1 MVTSIPIP
9 KYSDIEIRPI
19 VFNNCTEDLW
29 RHGARTRGYPQYE
42 IYDKCNRVLAQARF
56 YQSQQEEIQ
65 FLLRQLLNHNLYSV
79 LPELNQTPSMY
90 NYEPRYNNRPADLP
104 NPHKMKLT
112 AETVNDTA
120 QVRGRR
126 GFGSILAKAIPG
138 LITLVIE
145 SVSSYIKGKQQQR
158 INTAVEEL
166 RSDDNKIKNDLK
178 QYRNELL
185 MYGRY
190 NLKSLRGIIN
200 TINALHKKQS
210 HFEWAVKQKDFN
222 FRKSDMNAVNYNFE
236 VMMYLKNVREEHV
249 VTYREA
255 VKATRDLLDG
265 IAIVT
270 QGRLPRAL
278 ISDNQLREI
287 LGKVD
292 AMVKR
297 NYPDYVLAAKHISHY
312 RDMKMVTFS
321 VDQQAHSLILTFP
334 AFIKNYKQPPLSLYE
349 VETVPVPIIDK
360 NVKADSYSQ
369 VRIEKS
375 YIAAGTDYYIQ
386 LRISE
391 LLMCKS
397 MRHIYYCEELFVI
410 KHKSRHSCVSAI
422 FYNLGPATVTKN
434 CRFDYYYN
442 ITIPPVIL
450 DGGRGVLLANFHG
463 PRSLKCSSVNG
474 GLAKPAPENTY
485 AVVNREFLCDCQ
497 LDLEHASVLRQ
508 LSSCSKSSSSKMH
521 MKFTI
526 NLAFWEMFK
535 KRSPNS
541 ASNIQPQY
549 AEEVQTFSVDL
560 YDIQIGKLDQPI
572 DLERFMETMDTNG
585 QKISTVEEREAEQPM
600 QKIMPRW
607 LNNVLVMTCTAMTT
621 VLMIIILVL
630 LAKHFKMKA
639 LVSMLAIQTVPPPA
653 EAVNLTAT
661 MMSAMIAPDPAIGTK
676 VVCAYPVAVIWQNIL
691 GYLVLVYALTQF
703 FRPVTWCKGYK
714 YNKKCALYIFV
725 YDEDHERYSP
735 LKIMSLKGQMHNYR
749 MKYTGEG
756 ISLTLVR
763 SWTYDTM
770 TISWGGVQ
778 VMDKTD
784 PINLPATVTV
794 ALRHKIMT
802 RRIAQQLGEVQ
813 YMLKQGSSWHDIT
826 DYYRARKKAFNLR
839 VESGDRGVTS
849 SPKKVR
855 KEKSHK
861 KTKVQEE
868 PVEV

>member
-1 MVTSIPIP
+1 MEQGPGDTLNMKHMKSAIG
-9 KYSDIEIRPI
+9 
-19 VFNNCTEDLW
+19 FWL
-29 RHGARTRGYPQYE
+29 RHNFLSKSKRG
-42 IYDKCNRVLAQARF
+42 ITIFAQ
-56 YQSQQEEIQ
+56 
-65 FLLRQLLNHNLYSV
+65 QLLNHDLYSV

-90 NYEPRYNNRPADLP
+90 NYEPSYNNKPANWPDQ
-104 NPHKMKLT
+104 HKTKLT
-112 AETVNDTA
+112 AQAVNDTA

-138 LITLVIE
+138 LITLAIE

-178 QYRNELL
+178 QYRNEIL
-185 MYGRY
+185 MYGTY

-200 TINALHKKQS
+200 TINALHKKQN

-292 AMVKR
+292 AMVKK
-297 NYPDYVLAAKHISHY
+297 NYPDYVLAAKNISHY
-312 RDMKMVTFS
+312 RDMKMVTFA

-375 YIAAGTDYYIQ
+375 YIAARTDYYIQ

-391 LLMCKS
+391 LLMGKS
-397 MRHIYYCEELFVI
+397 IRHIYYCEELFVI

-434 CRFDYYYN
+434 CRFYYYYN
-442 ITIPPVIL
+442 TTVPPVIL
-450 DGGRGVLLANFHG
+450 DGGRDVLLANFHG

-560 YDIQIGKLDQPI
+560 YDLQIGKLDQPVH
-572 DLERFMETMDTNG
+572 LEKFMETMGTNG
-585 QKISTVEEREAEQPM
+585 QKISTIEEREAEQPM

-607 LNNVLVMTCTAMTT
+607 LNNILVMTCTAMTT

-639 LVSMLAIQTVPPPA
+639 LESMLAIQTVPPPA
-653 EAVNLTAT
+653 EAVNLTAA
-661 MMSAMIAPDPAIGTK
+661 MMSAMIVPDPAIGTK

-691 GYLVLVYALTQF
+691 GYLVLAYAITQF

-714 YNKKCALYIFV
+714 YNKKCALYI
-725 YDEDHERYSP
+725 HS
-735 LKIMSLKGQMHNYR
+735 
-749 MKYTGEG
+749 YT
-756 ISLTLVR
+756 
-763 SWTYDTM
+763 
-770 TISWGGVQ
+770 
-778 VMDKTD
+778 
-784 PINLPATVTV
+784 PA
-794 ALRHKIMT
+794 
-802 RRIAQQLGEVQ
+802 
-813 YMLKQGSSWHDIT
+813 
-826 DYYRARKKAFNLR
+826 
-839 VESGDRGVTS
+839 
-849 SPKKVR
+849 
-855 KEKSHK
+855 
-861 KTKVQEE
+861 
-868 PVEV
+868 

>member
-1 MVTSIPIP
+1 MKGFLILLVTAIVVCVGNRTRGVHKHRHGKTGHKPERDTGSITLKPGTAKNKLFPGYGTNFRYIGEVKNRLDRVTVVTSIPIP

-42 IYDKCNRVLAQARF
+42 MYDKCNRLLAQAKF
-56 YQSQQEEIQ
+56 YQSQQEDLQ
-65 FLLRQLLNHNLYSV
+65 FLLRQLLNHDLYSV

-90 NYEPRYNNRPADLP
+90 KYEPSYNNRPANWPD
-104 NPHKMKLT
+104 PHKTKLT
-112 AETVNDTA
+112 AQTVNDTA
-120 QVRGRR
+120 QVRGKR

-138 LITLVIE
+138 LITLAIE

-200 TINALHKKQS
+200 TINALHKKQN

-222 FRKSDMNAVNYNFE
+222 FRKSDMDAVNYNFE
-236 VMMYLKNVREEHV
+236 VMMYMKNVREEHV

-278 ISDNQLREI
+278 ISNNQLREI

-292 AMVKR
+292 AMVKK

-334 AFIKNYKQPPLSLYE
+334 AFIKNSLYE

-375 YIAAGTDYYIQ
+375 YIATGTDYYIQ

-397 MRHIYYCEELFVI
+397 IRYIYYCEELFVI

-422 FYNLGPATVTKN
+422 FYNLGPATITKN
-434 CRFDYYYN
+434 CKFDYYYN
-442 ITIPPVIL
+442 TTVSPVIL
-450 DGGRGVLLANFHG
+450 DGGRDVLLANFHG

-549 AEEVQTFSVDL
+549 AEEVQTVSVDL
-560 YDIQIGKLDQPI
+560 YNLQIGKLDQPV
-572 DLERFMETMDTNG
+572 DLEKFMETMGTNG
-585 QKISTVEEREAEQPM
+585 QRLSTVEEREADQPM

-607 LNNVLVMTCTAMTT
+607 LNNILVMTCTAMTT
-621 VLMIIILVL
+621 VLMVIILVL
-630 LAKHFKMKA
+630 LAKHFKM
-639 LVSMLAIQTVPPPA
+639 S
-653 EAVNLTAT
+653 
-661 MMSAMIAPDPAIGTK
+661 
-676 VVCAYPVAVIWQNIL
+676 
-691 GYLVLVYALTQF
+691 
-703 FRPVTWCKGYK
+703 
-714 YNKKCALYIFV
+714 
-725 YDEDHERYSP
+725 H
-735 LKIMSLKGQMHNYR
+735 H
-749 MKYTGEG
+749 
-756 ISLTLVR
+756 
-763 SWTYDTM
+763 
-770 TISWGGVQ
+770 
-778 VMDKTD
+778 
-784 PINLPATVTV
+784 
-794 ALRHKIMT
+794 
-802 RRIAQQLGEVQ
+802 QQ
-813 YMLKQGSSWHDIT
+813 KQSI
-826 DYYRARKKAFNLR
+826 
-839 VESGDRGVTS
+839 
-849 SPKKVR
+849 
-855 KEKSHK
+855 
-861 KTKVQEE
+861 
-868 PVEV
+868 

>member
-1 MVTSIPIP
+1 M
-9 KYSDIEIRPI
+9 
-19 VFNNCTEDLW
+19 
-29 RHGARTRGYPQYE
+29 
-42 IYDKCNRVLAQARF
+42 AQARF
-56 YQSQQEEIQ
+56 YQSQQEELQ
-65 FLLRQLLNHNLYSV
+65 FLLRQLLNHDLYSV

-90 NYEPRYNNRPADLP
+90 NYEPSYNIRPADFP

-138 LITLVIE
+138 LITLAIE
-145 SVSSYIKGKQQQR
+145 SVSSYIKGKEQQR
-158 INTAVEEL
+158 INTAVAEL

-200 TINALHKKQS
+200 TINALHKKQN

-265 IAIVT
+265 IAVVT

-278 ISDNQLREI
+278 ISDNQLKEI

-297 NYPDYVLAAKHISHY
+297 NYPDYVLAAKHIFHY

-397 MRHIYYCEELFVI
+397 IRHIYYCEELFVI

-442 ITIPPVIL
+442 ITVPPVIL
-450 DGGRGVLLANFHG
+450 DGGRDVLLANFHG

-497 LDLEHASVLRQ
+497 LDLEHASGLIQ

-541 ASNIQPQY
+541 APNIQPQY

-560 YDIQIGKLDQPI
+560 YDLQIGKLDQPI
-572 DLERFMETMDTNG
+572 DLEKFMETMDTNG

-607 LNNVLVMTCTAMTT
+607 LNNILVMTCTAMTT

-630 LAKHFKMKA
+630 LAKHFKMKT

-653 EAVNLTAT
+653 EAVNLTAA

-691 GYLVLVYALTQF
+691 GCLVLVYAITQF
-703 FRPVTWCKGYK
+703 FRPVTGVKDTNTIRSVPCTY
-714 YNKKCALYIFV
+714 LFMM
-725 YDEDHERYSP
+725 R
-735 LKIMSLKGQMHNYR
+735 IMR
-749 MKYTGEG
+749 
-756 ISLTLVR
+756 
-763 SWTYDTM
+763 DT
-770 TISWGGVQ
+770 
-778 VMDKTD
+778 
-784 PINLPATVTV
+784 A
-794 ALRHKIMT
+794 H
-802 RRIAQQLGEVQ
+802 
-813 YMLKQGSSWHDIT
+813 
-826 DYYRARKKAFNLR
+826 
-839 VESGDRGVTS
+839 
-849 SPKKVR
+849 
-855 KEKSHK
+855 
-861 KTKVQEE
+861 
-868 PVEV
+868 

>member
-9 KYSDIEIRPI
+9 KYSDIEIKQI

-42 IYDKCNRVLAQARF
+42 TYDKCNRVLAQARF
-56 YQSQQEEIQ
+56 YQSQQEELQ
-65 FLLRQLLNHNLYSV
+65 FLLRQLLTHDLYSV

-90 NYEPRYNNRPADLP
+90 NYESKKDNRPTDLQ
-104 NPHKMKLT
+104 NPCRMKFT
-112 AETVNDTA
+112 DETVNNTA
-120 QVRGRR
+120 RTRGRR

-138 LITLVIE
+138 LITLAIE
-145 SVSSYIKGKQQQR
+145 SVSSCIKGRQQQR

-200 TINALHKKQS
+200 TINALHKKQN

-249 VTYREA
+249 VSYREA
-255 VKATRDLLDG
+255 VKAARDLLNG

-369 VRIEKS
+369 VRTEKS

-397 MRHIYYCEELFVI
+397 IRYIYYCEELFVI

-422 FYNLGPATVTKN
+422 FYNLGPATVIKN

-442 ITIPPVIL
+442 ITVPPVIL
-450 DGGRGVLLANFHG
+450 DGGRDVLLANFHG

-541 ASNIQPQY
+541 ASNIQP
-549 AEEVQTFSVDL
+549 
-560 YDIQIGKLDQPI
+560 
-572 DLERFMETMDTNG
+572 
-585 QKISTVEEREAEQPM
+585 
-600 QKIMPRW
+600 
-607 LNNVLVMTCTAMTT
+607 
-621 VLMIIILVL
+621 
-630 LAKHFKMKA
+630 
-639 LVSMLAIQTVPPPA
+639 
-653 EAVNLTAT
+653 
-661 MMSAMIAPDPAIGTK
+661 
-676 VVCAYPVAVIWQNIL
+676 
-691 GYLVLVYALTQF
+691 
-703 FRPVTWCKGYK
+703 
-714 YNKKCALYIFV
+714 
-725 YDEDHERYSP
+725 
-735 LKIMSLKGQMHNYR
+735 
-749 MKYTGEG
+749 
-756 ISLTLVR
+756 
-763 SWTYDTM
+763 
-770 TISWGGVQ
+770 
-778 VMDKTD
+778 
-784 PINLPATVTV
+784 
-794 ALRHKIMT
+794 
-802 RRIAQQLGEVQ
+802 
-813 YMLKQGSSWHDIT
+813 
-826 DYYRARKKAFNLR
+826 
-839 VESGDRGVTS
+839 
-849 SPKKVR
+849 
-855 KEKSHK
+855 
-861 KTKVQEE
+861 
-868 PVEV
+868 